1 MIMIDG
7 DNGDDNDDDDD
18 DDDDDNRVAVHL
30 HWLLIFIWLVIGE
43 SCE

>member
-1 MIMIDG
+1 MIDG

-30 HWLLIFIWLVIGE
+30 HWLLIFI
-43 SCE
+43 

>member
-1 MIMIDG
+1 MIDG

-18 DDDDDNRVAVHL
+18 DNRVAVQLHL
-30 HWLLIFIWLVIGE
+30 LLIFIWRVLGE

>member
-30 HWLLIFIWLVIGE
+30 HWLLIFI
-43 SCE
+43 